1 MLNNAACR
9 GDEMRFCLRVLY
21 LVLMTW
27 SIAARAAQPI
37 VLEPVQVSAHAW
49 LFQGSAGM
57 ASRENKG
64 FMSNAG
70 FVVTGDG
77 VVVFDALATPA
88 LGQAMVDA
96 IGKVTR
102 EPIRRVIVSHY
113 HADHFYGLQAFK
125 AKGAQIWAHANA
137 RATLAS
143 DDTRQRLEQRI
154 ADLGP
159 WVDRDTRLVGADRW
173 LALPKGGEERFTMGR
188 LHFRVI
194 DASGAHSP
202 EDIMLYVEEDRL
214 LFAGDLF
221 ATGRIPFV
229 GTADSERWLATLD
242 TMLATDPVIV
252 IPGHGAASREP
263 GKDMALTRDYLRYL
277 RKTMG
282 EAVANMTPFDE
293 AYEATDWSRFRDYPA
308 FAQANRINA
317 YDTYLR
323 MERESLAA
331 TGHEEKR

>member
-1 MLNNAACR
+1 
-9 GDEMRFCLRVLY
+9 
-21 LVLMTW
+21 
-27 SIAARAAQPI
+27 
-37 VLEPVQVSAHAW
+37 
-49 LFQGSAGM
+49 M
-57 ASRENKG
+57 ASQANKG

-96 IGKVTR
+96 IRKVTAQ
-102 EPIRRVIVSHY
+102 PIRRVIVSHY

-125 AKGAQIWAHANA
+125 AQGAQVWAHANA

-143 DDTRQRLEQRI
+143 EDTRRRLEQRI
-154 ADLGP
+154 ADLAP
-159 WVDRDTRLVGADRW
+159 WVNRDTRLVGADRW
-173 LALPKGGEERFTMGR
+173 LALPKGGEERFQMGG

-202 EDIMLYVEEDRL
+202 EDIMLYVEEDHL

-221 ATGRIPFV
+221 VTGRIPFV

-242 TMLATDPVIV
+242 TMLATGPALV

-263 GKDMALTRDYLRYL
+263 ASDMKLTRDYLRYL

-282 EAVANMTPFDE
+282 EAVANMTPFEE
-293 AYEATDWSRFRDYPA
+293 AYAATDWSRFQHYPA
-308 FAQANRINA
+308 FEQANRINA

-323 MERESLAA
+323 MERESLTA
-331 TGHEEKR
+331 H